1 MSQDTRQ
8 DLSSLVG
15 TLLVAMP
22 AMDDPR
28 FARSVVLVCQH
39 GSDGAMGLVI
49 NRLAEYHLRDVFE
62 QMQIT
67 VKRAPLL
74 EQPVLQGGP
83 VHSDRGFVLHDG
95 EREWDSSLR
104 VGSSLAIT
112 TSRDVLEAL
121 ARDEGPA
128 RFLLALGYAG
138 WGEGQLE
145 SELSDNAWLTVP
157 ADADLLFEV
166 PLEQRWTIAN
176 SRLGF
181 DPSNLAGY
189 AGHA

>member
-1 MSQDTRQ
+1 MSDEARH
-8 DLSSLVG
+8 DLDSLVG
-15 TLLVAMP
+15 VLLVAMP
-22 AMDDPR
+22 SMDDPR
-28 FARSVVLVCQH
+28 FARSVILVCQH
-39 GSDGAMGLVI
+39 GSDGAMGLVV

-67 VKRAPLL
+67 VKRPPLL

-104 VGSSLAIT
+104 VGASLAVT

-121 ARDEGPA
+121 ARDEGP
-128 RFLLALGYAG
+128 RHFLLALGYAG

-145 SELSDNAWLTVP
+145 AELAENAWLTVP
-157 ADADLLFEV
+157 ADADLLFDV
-166 PLEQRWTIAN
+166 PLEQRWAAAN

-181 DPSNLAGY
+181 DPRNLAGY

>member
-1 MSQDTRQ
+1 MSQDARQ

-62 QMQIT
+62 QMQIA
-67 VKRAPLL
+67 VKRPPLL

-104 VGSSLAIT
+104 VGTSLAIT

-121 ARDEGPA
+121 ARDEGPT

-145 SELSDNAWLTVP
+145 AELIENAWLTVP
-157 ADADLLFEV
+157 ADADLLFDV
-166 PLEQRWTIAN
+166 PLEQRWAIAN

-181 DPSNLAGY
+181 DPCNLAGY

>member
-1 MSQDTRQ
+1 MSQDARQ

-62 QMQIT
+62 QMQIA

>member
-1 MSQDTRQ
+1 MSQDARQ

-28 FARSVVLVCQH
+28 FTRSVVLVCQH

-62 QMQIT
+62 QMQIA
-67 VKRAPLL
+67 VKRPPLL

-121 ARDEGPA
+121 ARDEGPT

-145 SELSDNAWLTVP
+145 AELTENAWLTVP
-157 ADADLLFEV
+157 ADADLLFDV
-166 PLEQRWTIAN
+166 PLDQRWAIAN

-181 DPSNLAGY
+181 DPCNLAGY